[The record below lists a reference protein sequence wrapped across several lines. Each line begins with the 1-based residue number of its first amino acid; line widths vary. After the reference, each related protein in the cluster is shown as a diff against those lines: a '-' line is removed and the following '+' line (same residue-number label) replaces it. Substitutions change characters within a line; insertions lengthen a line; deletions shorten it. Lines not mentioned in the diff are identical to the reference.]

1 MGRKDSLFK
10 DNAFVITAMIP
21 NCKTLG
27 FFIICLIA
35 TANFGFGD
43 QSTPQLLNQWISP
56 NGTYIAKMELV
67 QAPGFVRLTV
77 GPTKDDKTII
87 SLTEQFDIPV
97 SSPLTQ
103 AFKALWSPKENQ
115 FCLFSWDPANITGRL
130 VTVQTLG
137 PSFPGDKEKPQFVVS
152 KIYSPIYAMQSKIDG
167 VKKLMTNLN
176 PSAGSMQVG
185 ESEVISGGWVGEDQM
200 DVVMEMG
207 GSTFDLKD
215 GKAVNVV
222 DYKARWKTTFQ
233 LSLEGFKI
241 VSTDP
246 VNVTKTDRQTKQTT
260 IVKLGDK

>member
-1 MGRKDSLFK
+1 MRRKDSLFEGS
-10 DNAFVITAMIP
+10 AFVITAMIP
-21 NCKTLG
+21 DRKTLG
-27 FFIICLIA
+27 FFIVCLIA
-35 TANFGFGD
+35 NANIGFGD
-43 QSTPQLLNQWISP
+43 QPAPQLLNQWISP

-67 QAPGFVRLTV
+67 QAPGFVRLIV

-97 SSPLTQ
+97 SSPLSQ
-103 AFKALWSPKENQ
+103 AFKALWSPKEDQ

-130 VTVQTLG
+130 VTVQTPS

-152 KIYSPIYAMQSKIDG
+152 KTYSPIYAMQPRIDE
-167 VKKLMTNLN
+167 VRKLMTNLT
-176 PSAGSMQVG
+176 PASGSMQVG
-185 ESEVISGGWVGEDQM
+185 GSEIISGGWVGEDQM

-222 DYKARWKTTFQ
+222 DYKATWKTTFQ

-260 IVKLGDK
+260 SVKLGDK